1 MPAELRQVSIVGG
14 GIAGLLAAVELG
26 RGGVRVTLF
35 EAQQNLGGRA
45 RTRHLDGFS
54 LNQGPHALYVKGA
67 FLRELKRLGIPFS
80 GQKSRPEAPQG
91 LYRDK
96 LHPFPISLSSL
107 VRTGLFGVADKMEFV
122 RSQKALAEGVAG
134 EESLAQWLDRQR
146 FPTRVRAT
154 MEGIARVASY
164 ANAPSLVQAR
174 ATLLQ
179 MQRGVAGVLYLD
191 GGWSSLVDELRDAA
205 VQAGVEIRT
214 GSAVGRVAAEGGR
227 TRVILADG
235 EEHSADATLLAIG
248 PREAA
253 ALAPDVASLGRFAEE
268 AIPARANALD
278 LALEGWPE
286 AAKEFAFGID
296 APLYFSLHS
305 KAGKLAPEGGAVVH
319 VARYMAPD
327 EAVRP
332 DAIEELE
339 AFADLAM
346 PGWRR
351 LERRR
356 QTLRGITVSNAIVRW
371 DRKRPGVALPD
382 APGVFIAGD
391 WVGEEGMISDASAA
405 SAIEAARAIAATLAG
420 TAASRA
426 A

>member
-1 MPAELRQVSIVGG
+1 M
-14 GIAGLLAAVELG
+14 
-26 RGGVRVTLF
+26 
-35 EAQQNLGGRA
+35 
-45 RTRHLDGFS
+45 
-54 LNQGPHALYVKGA
+54 
-67 FLRELKRLGIPFS
+67 
-80 GQKSRPEAPQG
+80 
-91 LYRDK
+91 
-96 LHPFPISLSSL
+96 
-107 VRTGLFGVADKMEFV
+107 RTGLFGVADKMEFV

-191 GGWSSLVDELRDAA
+191 GGWSSLVDGLRDAA

-214 GSAVGRVAAEGGR
+214 GSAVGRVAVEGGR

-235 EEHSADATLLAIG
+235 DGARPRTQHCWPSDQERRRRWRLMWPRSGASPRRRYRSAPTRWIWRWSDG
-248 PREAA
+248 PKARRS
-253 ALAPDVASLGRFAEE
+253 LRSASTH
-268 AIPARANALD
+268 
-278 LALEGWPE
+278 
-286 AAKEFAFGID
+286 
-296 APLYFSLHS
+296 PLYFSLHS
-305 KAGKLAPEGGAVVH
+305 KAAKLAPEGGAVVH
-319 VARYMAPD
+319 VARYLAPD

-382 APGVFIAGD
+382 APGLFIAGRLGRRGGHD
-391 WVGEEGMISDASAA
+391 LGCFGGQRDRGG
-405 SAIEAARAIAATLAG
+405 ARDCSNAG
-420 TAASRA
+420 RRLPRA
-426 A
+426 AAA